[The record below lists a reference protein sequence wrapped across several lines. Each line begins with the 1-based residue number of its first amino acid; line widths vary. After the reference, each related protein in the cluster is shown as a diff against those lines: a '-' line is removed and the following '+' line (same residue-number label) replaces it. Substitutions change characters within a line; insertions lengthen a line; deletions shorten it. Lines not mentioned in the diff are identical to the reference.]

1 MAARSKI
8 SGPVGDEVTSLT
20 CLRDFESPV
29 RRSKRAQLGLT
40 FLMTVAAAMLTA
52 CSGPRLAPV
61 DLSAPGWR
69 MQEVAAVWRPRREA
83 PELAG
88 ELLLATHP
96 SGERLVQ
103 FSKQALPLVTAQVAT
118 NGWAIS
124 SSLRAGRF
132 GGRTR
137 PTERVP
143 WFQLTNLPPAA
154 PRPASRWRL
163 DTTAE
168 GHWRLNDARTGETLE
183 GMVP

>member
-1 MAARSKI
+1 MPARSRDC
-8 SGPVGDEVTSLT
+8 GVVGDEVTSLT
-20 CLRDFESPV
+20 LRPPPEVSSL
-29 RRSKRAQLGLT
+29 RSQRKRNSRPFVVLLGAAFLT
-40 FLMTVAAAMLTA
+40 G

-69 MQEVAAVWRPRREA
+69 VQEVAAVWRARRAA

-96 SGERLVQ
+96 NGERLVQ
-103 FSKQALPLVTAQVAT
+103 FSKQALPLVTAQVGT
-118 NGWAIS
+118 NGWGLT

-132 GGRTR
+132 GGRNQ

-143 WFQLTNLPPAA
+143 WFQLTNLPPAEL
-154 PRPASRWRL
+154 PATSRWRL
-163 DTTAE
+163 DFTAE
-168 GHWRLNDARTGETLE
+168 GLWRLTDSRTGETLE

>member
-1 MAARSKI
+1 MLGAALLA
-8 SGPVGDEVTSLT
+8 G
-20 CLRDFESPV
+20 
-29 RRSKRAQLGLT
+29 
-40 FLMTVAAAMLTA
+40 

-69 MQEVAAVWRPRREA
+69 VQEVAAVWRPRREA

-88 ELLLATHP
+88 ELLLAAHP

-118 NGWAIS
+118 NGWGLS

-132 GGRTR
+132 GGRAR

-143 WFQLTNLPPAA
+143 WFQLTNLPPAV
-154 PRPASRWRL
+154 PPATSWWRL

-168 GHWRLNDARTGETLE
+168 GHWRLTHERTGETLE

>member
-1 MAARSKI
+1 MAACSKS
-8 SGPVGDEVTSLT
+8 SGGVGNEVTSLT
-20 CLRDFESPV
+20 PLQFPGVLS
-29 RRSKRAQLGLT
+29 RRIPRKENWRAFFVVLGAALLT
-40 FLMTVAAAMLTA
+40 G

-69 MQEVAAVWRPRREA
+69 VQEVAAVWRPRREA
-83 PELAG
+83 PELSG

-118 NGWAIS
+118 NGWTLS

-132 GGRTR
+132 GGRAR

-143 WFQLTNLPPAA
+143 WFQFSQLPPAA

-168 GHWRLNDARTGETLE
+168 GHWRLTEARTGETLE
-183 GMVP
+183 GIVP